1 MRAVICGD
9 THIGAVFG
17 LGRPNGHGGNTR
29 VDDYEAT
36 LNSVIDY
43 TIESNAN
50 IFIQTGDLFE
60 HREPSPQH
68 MKIVDKAL
76 RRLSNANIAT
86 FILMGNHD
94 YKRSGEEFTS
104 SITSLAAAEYPNVR
118 MLLEPEVVEVCSAK
132 NERVNLLLFPYRD
145 RRMYPGANIRERT
158 AGYNK
163 HIEDLVAKVDN
174 DNPIVAVGHNFF
186 FEGSYNDYGGSE
198 VMAAPGSF
206 NGCDIA
212 VMGHLHQ
219 FRVLQKRAPV
229 CIYSGSMERSNFGD
243 AKVDKYYIDYS
254 IFDKK
259 IKFCKSK
266 VRGLLDK
273 TLDLSGSDFSN
284 VEDRLKQS
292 LEEEDLSEKIVRLK
306 LTIDEKILPA
316 LDKQQIQTELYRL
329 GAFHVSKV
337 IIEAASKRI
346 VRDNTILEHKDD
358 FSMLKAFLESQDI
371 DADYRTELLKEAKII
386 MGEV

>member
-1 MRAVICGD
+1 
-9 THIGAVFG
+9 
-17 LGRPNGHGGNTR
+17 
-29 VDDYEAT
+29 
-36 LNSVIDY
+36 
-43 TIESNAN
+43 
-50 IFIQTGDLFE
+50 
-60 HREPSPQH
+60 
-68 MKIVDKAL
+68 
-76 RRLSNANIAT
+76 
-86 FILMGNHD
+86 
-94 YKRSGEEFTS
+94 
-104 SITSLAAAEYPNVR
+104 
-118 MLLEPEVVEVCSAK
+118 
-132 NERVNLLLFPYRD
+132 
-145 RRMYPGANIRERT
+145 
-158 AGYNK
+158 
-163 HIEDLVAKVDN
+163 
-174 DNPIVAVGHNFF
+174 
-186 FEGSYNDYGGSE
+186 
-198 VMAAPGSF
+198 
-206 NGCDIA
+206 
-212 VMGHLHQ
+212 
-219 FRVLQKRAPV
+219 
-229 CIYSGSMERSNFGD
+229 MERSNFGD